1 MKTISTL
8 IAITLV
14 FNLFSQTTVYN
25 SSGKKTDYVREDI
38 DLVFQERDIPIPKS
52 NNREG
57 IAAVV
62 AAAVPTLIDLGFKI
76 TTNVLESRVKKF
88 SGEYQVQKSYLQAG
102 GGKIPSLTFIRKV
115 KTGNDST
122 ALKIV
127 LEPKEI
133 ENASGFVY
141 YVSSIELWYS
151 KARWKSKHN
160 GLDYSIEIIPT
171 FLVDKEKKS
180 QELAPINLTGIR
192 FGKHVFS
199 SDEAKYRTAFI
210 PLPKGGLFLD
220 AAIKIVEVNPAK
232 IEAEKILEIYNKY
245 KDDAVTIINK
255 ILPSEKEEKE
265 EAAPVKTQSGD
276 PDKTQGNEGTGSTP
290 GKEQK

>member
-14 FNLFSQTTVYN
+14 FNLFSQTNVYD
-25 SSGKKTDYVREDI
+25 SIGKKTKYKREDI
-38 DLVFQERDIPIPKS
+38 DLIFLERDIQIPKKTQQ
-52 NNREG
+52 EG
-57 IAAVV
+57 IAAIA

-115 KTGNDST
+115 RTGNENT

-141 YVSSIELWYS
+141 YVSSMELFYS
-151 KARWKSKHN
+151 KARWKNKHN

-171 FLVDKEKKS
+171 FLVDEEKKS

-199 SDEAKYRTAFI
+199 ADEAKYRTGFI
-210 PLPKGGLFLD
+210 PLPKDGLFLD

-232 IEAEKILEIYNKY
+232 IKAEKILEIYNKY

-255 ILPSEKEEKE
+255 ILPSKNEEKE
-265 EAAPVKTQSGD
+265 EAAPAKAAN
-276 PDKTQGNEGTGSTP
+276 PDETQGNGDVAP
-290 GKEQK
+290 AH

>member
-14 FNLFSQTTVYN
+14 FNLFSQTNVYD
-25 SSGKKTDYVREDI
+25 SIGKKTKYKREDI
-38 DLVFQERDIPIPKS
+38 DLIFLERDIPRSKS
-52 NNREG
+52 IKQEG
-57 IAAVV
+57 IGAIV

-115 KTGNDST
+115 KTENDNT

-127 LEPKEI
+127 LEPKEV

-160 GLDYSIEIIPT
+160 GMDYSIEIIPT
-171 FLVDKEKKS
+171 FLVDEEKKS

-210 PLPKGGLFLD
+210 PLPKDGLFLD

-232 IEAEKILEIYNKY
+232 IKAEKILEIYNKY

-255 ILPSEKEEKE
+255 ILPSEKGEEKE
-265 EAAPVKTQSGD
+265 AAPATTPSGD